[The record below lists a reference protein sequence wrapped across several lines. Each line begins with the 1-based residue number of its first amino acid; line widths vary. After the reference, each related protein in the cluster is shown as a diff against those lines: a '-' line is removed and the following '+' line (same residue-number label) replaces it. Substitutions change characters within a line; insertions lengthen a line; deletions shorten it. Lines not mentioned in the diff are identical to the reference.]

1 MKILRRT
8 TRYQRLTEGCEPSRR
23 MIEWN
28 GCERRIEKRQVGE
41 RLGLVGEARIDR
53 FWVHVTRLRFAVG

>member
-1 MKILRRT
+1 MR
-8 TRYQRLTEGCEPSRR
+8 
-23 MIEWN
+23 
-28 GCERRIEKRQVGE
+28 ERRIEKSREWERERE

>member
-1 MKILRRT
+1 
-8 TRYQRLTEGCEPSRR
+8 
-23 MIEWN
+23 MIEQN
-28 GCERRIEKRQVGE
+28 VYARKKDREKQRVGERERE